1 MTEAEPEGFR
11 VQITQALLEPMLWAG
26 VPRKFGIAN
35 AVATSYA
42 VLGRHWWWALPV
54 GLGLHGVVRLLT
66 KHDPYWLEVLG
77 RYMRYKRFYE
87 S

>member
-1 MTEAEPEGFR
+1 MAEEEPQGFR
-11 VQITQALLEPMLWAG
+11 MPITQALLDPMQWAG

-35 AVATSYA
+35 AVATAYA

-54 GLGLHGVVRLLT
+54 GLGLHIVVRLLT

-77 RYMRYKRFYE
+77 RYLRLKRYYY